1 MKQNKISLKRFLFLK
16 ICLPIVII
24 VFVIFLTVTVTS
36 TIYEY
41 KRNIIS
47 IKNEIEL
54 IANLTEDLKIYKVID
69 ENKFIQRD
77 ASIMFRDPFRDY
89 EITLTKNA
97 PVRLDKYDNIFISNR
112 DGIIDEGKYRIFFC
126 ESYLSRVC
134 VMVIPK
140 FVLYQSTFRII
151 SICLIGFVCF
161 LLAMIYFFSKLEQK
175 IVAST
180 TRQYIHIK
188 NMLEGKYIKNEKI
201 ETISEMDSIRYGLNN
216 LLVILKERREFYNSL
231 IIFQKNL
238 LDKLP
243 VGIVLFNEEG
253 FYEDANTIG
262 YNIITKFY
270 EQQFP
275 TTKNEKEKDEENNL
289 DLYSLKIDS
298 MIKSS
303 GLKKVN
309 EEPVKVEL
317 LEFNFP
323 FNTLICEISNKKILI
338 FIPSENSLNPEAGS
352 DFPKNSITNF
362 LSNFAHEFRSPLN
375 SVLGF
380 SQILIDG
387 VEGNDLKEI
396 QNDALI
402 INDSA
407 QKLMNFIDDIIFLSR
422 LSDLHID
429 SISIKFSFSSF
440 LILIDHYFKG
450 IFKDKDTE
458 LVINTNIT
466 EDQLKVAYFADITNF
481 RRIIILIFL
490 YLVNICPVIEKITL
504 NLENQQNSFINLCIE
519 YIFSS
524 GRFNISYEGQQFLN
538 KAIQISEKLNF
549 KFEQINKSEK
559 EGRFILQIPLK
570 IEE

>member
-231 IIFQKNL
+231 IIFQKKL

-317 LEFNFP
+317 LAFNFP

-570 IEE
+570 IKE

>member
-231 IIFQKNL
+231 IIFQKKL

-490 YLVNICPVIEKITL
+490 YLVNIYPVIEKITL

>member
-231 IIFQKNL
+231 IIFQKKL

-352 DFPKNSITNF
+352 DFPENSITNF

-490 YLVNICPVIEKITL
+490 YL
-504 NLENQQNSFINLCIE
+504 
-519 YIFSS
+519 
-524 GRFNISYEGQQFLN
+524 
-538 KAIQISEKLNF
+538 
-549 KFEQINKSEK
+549 
-559 EGRFILQIPLK
+559 
-570 IEE
+570 

>member
-161 LLAMIYFFSKLEQK
+161 LLAMIYCFSKLEQK

-231 IIFQKNL
+231 IIFQKKL

-352 DFPKNSITNF
+352 DFPENSITNF

>member
-24 VFVIFLTVTVTS
+24 VFFFFLTVTVTS
-36 TIYEY
+36 TIYDY

-231 IIFQKNL
+231 IIFQKKL

-352 DFPKNSITNF
+352 DFPENSITNF

-524 GRFNISYEGQQFLN
+524 GRFNISYEVQQFLN

-570 IEE
+570 IKE

>member
-231 IIFQKNL
+231 IIFQKKL

-352 DFPKNSITNF
+352 DFPENSITNF

-570 IEE
+570 IKE

>member
-231 IIFQKNL
+231 IIFQKKL

-570 IEE
+570 IKE

>member
-231 IIFQKNL
+231 IIFQKKL

-352 DFPKNSITNF
+352 DFPENSITNF

>member
-231 IIFQKNL
+231 IIFQKKL

>member
-97 PVRLDKYDNIFISNR
+97 PVRLEKYDNIFISNR

-231 IIFQKNL
+231 IIFQKKL

-570 IEE
+570 IKE

>member
-1 MKQNKISLKRFLFLK
+1 MKQSKMSLKRFLFLK

-24 VFVIFLTVTVTS
+24 VFVIFLAIAITS
-36 TIYEY
+36 TIYEL
-41 KRNIIS
+41 KRNTIS

-69 ENKFIQRD
+69 QNKFVQRN
-77 ASIMFRDPFRDY
+77 ASIIFRDPFRDY

-97 PVRLDKYDNIFISNR
+97 PIRLDKYDDIFISNSE
-112 DGIIDEGKYRIFFC
+112 GIIDEGKYRIFYC

-140 FVLYQSTFRII
+140 IVLYQSTYRII

-161 LLAMIYFFSKLEQK
+161 LLAMIFFFSKLEQK

-216 LLVILKERREFYNSL
+216 LFVMLKERREFYNSL
-231 IIFQKNL
+231 IIFQKKL

-253 FYEDANTIG
+253 YYEDANTIG

-275 TTKNEKEKDEENNL
+275 ATKNKKEKNEEDNF
-289 DLYSLKIDS
+289 DPYSLKIDS
-298 MIKSS
+298 LIKSS
-303 GLKKVN
+303 GLQKVN

-317 LEFNFP
+317 LEFNLP
-323 FNTLICEISNKKILI
+323 FNTLICEISNQKILI
-338 FIPSENSLNPEAGS
+338 LVPSENILNPEVES

-380 SQILIDG
+380 SQILADG
-387 VEGNDLKEI
+387 VEGNDLNEI
-396 QNDALI
+396 KNDALI
-402 INDSA
+402 INESA
-407 QKLMNFIDDIIFLSR
+407 QKLMNFIDDIIFLTR
-422 LSDLHID
+422 LSNLHID
-429 SISIKFSFSSF
+429 SIPIEFTFNSF
-440 LILIDHYFKG
+440 LILLDHYFKG

-466 EDQLKVAYFADITNF
+466 DDQLKTPCYADITNF

-490 YLVNICPVIEKITL
+490 YLVNIHPFVEKIIL
-504 NLENQQNSFINLCIE
+504 NLENQKNSFINLCIE

-538 KAIQISEKLNF
+538 KAIQITEKLNF

>member
-490 YLVNICPVIEKITL
+490 YLVNIYPVIEKITL

>member
-352 DFPKNSITNF
+352 DFPENSITNF